1 MASVIKKLRE
11 EATCSSCLQLMTDPV
26 VIDCGHSFC
35 RVCIMGIIENQQR
48 DLPIGGIYVCALC
61 MQTFQIE
68 SLQPNKKLQSIIE
81 TIKNM
86 SCEKLCEEHGEK
98 LHLYCE
104 DDDQL
109 ICLCCERKPQH
120 KGHVLV
126 LAKDVCEDYKEKLQ
140 KAVTKLKEDESQ
152 CKNLKL
158 FLRKQRT
165 ELEEKVTLQRQKI
178 QSEFENL
185 RSFLYKEENHFLRKL
200 GEEEEQILRQL
211 QEDEDNLEK
220 QNQELQNHILELERK
235 CQDSVQ
241 NLMEGVK
248 LTLSRSLDK
257 KLELPEAISLDLH
270 TVCNVSELY
279 FDVRKVLKRYQ
290 VTVTLDPET
299 AHDDLFVSE
308 DGRKVTRGHPQKKPH
323 SASRFTA
330 LTAVLGREGFT
341 SGRHFFEV
349 DVGEESKLC
358 EFGVCR
364 ANVARDSNMKFLI
377 QPGWGFWAIRQCQD
391 DRGLQALTWPR
402 TSLHQEYLSVVGVFV
417 DYEAGLVSFY
427 NMETGSHIFTFPKAS
442 FSHPLRPFFLVYS
455 SSSLTMSPPDM
466 LVKKQSPLH

>member
-11 EATCSSCLQLMTDPV
+11 EATCSNCQQLMTDPV
-26 VIDCGHSFC
+26 VLDCGHSFC
-35 RVCIMGIIENQQR
+35 HACLMGINENQQG
-48 DLPIGGIYVCALC
+48 DQPAEGIAFCALC

-68 SLQPNKKLQSIIE
+68 SLRPNKKLKSIIE
-81 TIKNM
+81 TIKNVN
-86 SCEKLCEEHGEK
+86 CEKLCEEHGEK
-98 LHLYCE
+98 LHLFCE

-126 LAKDVCEDYKEKLQ
+126 LAEDVCEDYKEKLQ
-140 KAVTKLKEDESQ
+140 KAVTKLREDESL
-152 CKNLKL
+152 CNNLKL
-158 FLRKQRT
+158 FLRNQRT
-165 ELEEKVTLQRQKI
+165 EWEEKVKLQRQKI

-185 RSFLYKEENHFLRKL
+185 RRFLRK
-200 GEEEEQILRQL
+200 EETYFLRRLKQEEQQTVRKL
-211 QEDEDNLEK
+211 QEGEDKVEK
-220 QNQELQNHILELERK
+220 QSQELKNQILELERK
-235 CQDSVQ
+235 CQDTVQ

-248 LTLSRSLDK
+248 LTLSRSFDV

-270 TVCNVSELY
+270 TECNVSELY

-290 VTVTLDPET
+290 VSVTLDPET
-299 AHDDLFVSE
+299 AHSDLLLSE
-308 DGRKVTRGHPQKKPH
+308 DGTKVTGGYPQQKPH

-341 SGRHFFEV
+341 SGRHYFEV

-358 EFGVCR
+358 AFGVCL
-364 ANVARDSNMKFLI
+364 ADVPRDFPVKLH
-377 QPGWGFWAIRQCQD
+377 PECGFWAIRQCT

-427 NMETGSHIFTFPKAS
+427 NVETGSHIFTFPKAS
-442 FSHPLRPFFLVYS
+442 FFHTLLPLFLVS
-455 SSSLTMSPPDM
+455 PSSSLTMFGN
-466 LVKKQSPLH
+466 KQNPLYQLSRVEDL

>member
-11 EATCSSCLQLMTDPV
+11 EATCSNCQQLMSDPV
-26 VIDCGHSFC
+26 VLDCGHSFC
-35 RVCIMGIIENQQR
+35 YACVMGNNENHQVDR
-48 DLPIGGIYVCALC
+48 PAKGIAICALC
-61 MQTFQIE
+61 MQPCQIE
-68 SLQPNKKLQSIIE
+68 NLRPNKKLKSIIE
-81 TIKNM
+81 TIKN
-86 SCEKLCEEHGEK
+86 CEKLCEEHEEK
-98 LHLYCE
+98 LHLFCE

-126 LAKDVCEDYKEKLQ
+126 LANHVCEDYKEKLQ
-140 KAVTKLKEDESQ
+140 KAVTKLREDESL
-152 CKNLKL
+152 CNNLKL

-165 ELEEKVTLQRQKI
+165 EWEEKVKLQRQKI

-185 RSFLYKEENHFLRKL
+185 RSFLHNEENHFLRRL
-200 GEEEEQILRQL
+200 GEEEEQTLRQL
-211 QEDEDNLEK
+211 QEGEDKVEKQSQELKNQIQELEK
-220 QNQELQNHILELERK
+220 K
-235 CQDSVQ
+235 CQGTVQ

-248 LTLSRSLDK
+248 QTLTRSFDV
-257 KLELPEAISLDLH
+257 KLEFPEAISLDLH

-279 FDVRKVLKRYQ
+279 FDVRKILKRYQ
-290 VTVTLDPET
+290 VSVTLDPET

-308 DGRKVTRGHPQKKPH
+308 DGGKVIGGHPQKKPH

-341 SGRHFFEV
+341 SGRHYFEV
-349 DVGEESKLC
+349 NVGEESKLC
-358 EFGVCR
+358 EFGVCQ
-364 ANVARDSNMKFLI
+364 ANVPRDSNMKSLI
-377 QPGWGFWAIRQCQD
+377 QPDWGFWAIRKCQAE
-391 DRGLQALTWPR
+391 RGLQALTWPR

-455 SSSLTMSPPDM
+455 SSSLTMSPRICW
-466 LVKKQSPLH
+466 